1 VGVYLLNIH
10 LPSAR
15 RKRFLLLFLF
25 FLFVG
30 FSTKYLLSSFHAAD
44 SQTIVTSAPFTATDA
59 TLPKDDVHYTAQE
72 IAQAEQMIKTFMPIY
87 GLQDPTQTE
96 KRLAQLRGMA
106 TPAFYR
112 ILQAESEQ
120 ARPTKEASLLHW
132 QQVNQVG
139 CEQDGIRL
147 KCLVVTE
154 WKDAENRRWERVY
167 ECNLIHL
174 QQEWLVEE
182 MKVCG
187 SLD

>member
-15 RKRFLLLFLF
+15 RKRFLLIFLF

-30 FSTKYLLSSFHAAD
+30 FSTKYLLSSFHAVD
-44 SQTIVTSAPFTATDA
+44 SQTIATSAPFTATDA
-59 TLPKDDVHYTAQE
+59 TSPKDDVRYTAQE
-72 IAQAEQMIKTFMPIY
+72 IAQAEQMIKAFMPIY

-96 KRLAQLRGMA
+96 KRLAQLKGMA

-112 ILQAESEQ
+112 VLQAESGQ
-120 ARPTKEASLLHW
+120 ARPTKEASLLDW
-132 QQVNQVG
+132 QQMNQVG

-167 ECNLIHL
+167 ECNLVHL

-182 MKVCG
+182 VKVRG